1 MPPLKGKL
9 TVEQTNAIINARTEL
24 YALPDSARV
33 DDVKEFRN
41 TKVIDFT
48 QLDVSDQVNNESI
61 VVLFND
67 NNNESVVNKGP
78 RPQSSSNGGGPDDMS
93 EETVIPS
100 MNKDPPIT
108 LEEALTLVQGD
119 PDKYTN
125 RVLYVIANL
134 LSMSGFM
141 VFLSLPFIFE
151 EPKISCYNSLVD
163 KSFRCS
169 AEQACSLY

>member
-1 MPPLKGKL
+1 MNDYNRRPAFEEAPHFEQLYSRGPSSEFSGAMFESGTSQNLYSSMHQLQGPPPNKLVPPLKGKL
-9 TVEQTNAIINARTEL
+9 TAEQTNAIINARTEL

-108 LEEALTLVQGD
+108 LEEALTLV
-119 PDKYTN
+119 
-125 RVLYVIANL
+125 
-134 LSMSGFM
+134 
-141 VFLSLPFIFE
+141 
-151 EPKISCYNSLVD
+151 
-163 KSFRCS
+163 
-169 AEQACSLY
+169 